1 MQTYDAFVARVS
13 ALGDGCG
20 DARTNLSSDDRGSN
34 PAPSTSRESLARL
47 ATLPECY
54 DAYVALHRGGLWFDI
69 NPFWHPELRCY
80 YLRCEPNRATTR
92 LPGASGDQER
102 KGENP
107 SRDALINSRENEGTM
122 TNPSRARAVIVPV
135 AKSRGFVSH
144 ATLREVSRLG
154 DDWRRETEQRVETRD
169 DDGFGPTESIEANEG
184 ATFDGFAGD
193 PPPAVATSL
202 CVVDGDGVAVVVAV
216 ARGLVEPEE
225 CDSAVKDDD
234 TLLSSA
240 FANEDDAFDDAAR
253 VKAGPVVMGDASD
266 DEESLLDER
275 DAGQPDLGVADRGRE

>member
-1 MQTYDAFVARVS
+1 MHDELRIAHRRRLEQR
-13 ALGDGCG
+13 LGLR
-20 DARTNLSSDDRGSN
+20 AENPIHLEPRRPLELFDRRLG
-34 PAPSTSRESLARL
+34 LWARL
-47 ATLPECY
+47 GVKRAVVEAEHAQSPLQR
-54 DAYVALHRGGLWFDI
+54 A
-69 NPFWHPELRCY
+69 
-80 YLRCEPNRATTR
+80 EPRRR
-92 LPGASGDQER
+92 LV
-102 KGENP
+102 
-107 SRDALINSRENEGTM
+107 
-122 TNPSRARAVIVPV
+122 RARAVIVPV

-275 DAGQPDLGVADRGRE
+275 DAGEPDLGVADRGRE